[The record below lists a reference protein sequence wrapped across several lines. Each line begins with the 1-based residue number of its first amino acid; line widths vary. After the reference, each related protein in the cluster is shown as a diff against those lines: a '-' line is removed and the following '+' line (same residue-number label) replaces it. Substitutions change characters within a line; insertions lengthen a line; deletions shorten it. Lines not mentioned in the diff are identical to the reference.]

1 MRRLSAVL
9 LSLLLTGAAFAGN
22 NESDPRVKEP
32 ADRLGRAMVLTPR
45 QALSE
50 GDIAD
55 LASRGVV
62 VRRALS
68 GGRYLARVKDEA
80 VAATD
85 SRIASAAPMTS
96 RMKLQPSV
104 VREAAR
110 AKPYARVNVIFH
122 DDVDFESARSAI
134 LEAGGALDDVLRLR
148 FSPSR
153 RLTARVAPSALQ
165 ALVDDERVMTIIGPA
180 PKLPRSENVVSAL
193 VSQVD
198 VVQAA
203 PYGLSGDGV
212 TVSLFELAQAQAT
225 HPEFRIDGGGSRLT
239 LHALGGAADDKEHAT
254 HVAGTIGAAGVQPN
268 AKGMAPKAR
277 IHEFCVAVDGL
288 NQCEGDWVEIK
299 DEELTP
305 LGIIADNNSWGYD
318 LGWYDEG
325 GFPIWDG
332 TDIFFGSYQPEFGG
346 PYVDEISIDRKILFV
361 HSGGN
366 KGDMGGFATE
376 WSQHRHV
383 DEEGDPIE
391 TEIFCYSKDNS
402 GTDCP
407 AFCNGTNPDNN
418 NAPAGCE
425 KIVERHHEN
434 VPYDTVGVVAS
445 AKNVIAV
452 GAVSGIP
459 GNLNIGSFSS
469 RGPAKDGRVKP
480 DVVARGVNVLS
491 SIPTDVYGRLQGTS
505 MSSPVVT
512 GIAALLIE
520 QWRKTFAGAN
530 PLPEQL
536 KALIIAGTQDLGNP
550 GPDYTYGFGLV
561 NAKNS
566 VDLIRAD
573 NATGARIQNLTF
585 TQGLTQTHE
594 FPMTLTTAQNVR
606 VVLNWA
612 DPPFVML
619 GDDEITDPILIN
631 DLDLKVIDP
640 LGATHLPYVL
650 DKVAYT
656 ANATRGVNKVD
667 NVEMLEI
674 ANAPAGTYRVLVT
687 GTHVPEGPQP
697 AVVVANATLGALAP
711 PPCID
716 VIEQLGS
723 NNTAATA
730 FGNLTPLQQI
740 NAAICGANDI
750 DFYKFNVTQAGP
762 VSVVVTTG
770 DTPLRATLTATGVN
784 LTVDVPAN
792 SSRTLNTNVTNVP
805 LAFVLEI
812 EPNGTI
818 GTVPTYSFTTTFSET
833 HQPRRRSVRR

>member
-9 LSLLLTGAAFAGN
+9 LSLLLTGAALAGN
-22 NESDPRVKEP
+22 NESDSRVKEP
-32 ADRLGRAMVLTPR
+32 AEWLGRAMVLTPSH
-45 QALSE
+45 ALSE
-50 GDIAD
+50 ADIAD
-55 LASRGVV
+55 LASQGVM
-62 VRRALS
+62 VRSALS
-68 GGRYLARVKDEA
+68 GGRYLARVRDEA
-80 VAATD
+80 AAATD
-85 SRIASAAPMTS
+85 ARIASVQPMTS

-122 DDVDFESARSAI
+122 DDVDFESARNAI
-134 LEAGGALDDVLRLR
+134 MEAGGALDDVLRLH

-165 ALVDDERVMTIIGPA
+165 ALVADERVMTIIGPA
-180 PKLPRSENVVSAL
+180 PKLPRSENLVSGM

-203 PYGLSGDGV
+203 PYGLNGEGV
-212 TVSLFELAQAQAT
+212 TVSLFELAEAQAS
-225 HPEFRIDGGGSRLT
+225 HPEFRLDGVSRLT
-239 LHALGGAADDKEHAT
+239 VHALGGATDDKIHAT
-254 HVAGTIGAAGVQPN
+254 HVAGTIGAAGSPQPN
-268 AKGMAPKAR
+268 AKGMAPRAR
-277 IHEFCVAVDGL
+277 IHQFCVAVEGL
-288 NQCEGDWVEIK
+288 NQCDGDWIDLK
-299 DEELTP
+299 DQDLTP
-305 LGIIADNNSWGYD
+305 LGIITDNNSWGYD

-346 PYVDEISIDRKILFV
+346 PFVDEISIERKILFV

-366 KGDMGGFATE
+366 KGDMGGFSTE

-383 DEEGDPIE
+383 DDEGDPIE
-391 TEIFCYSKDNS
+391 TEIFCYSKNDS

-425 KIVERHHEN
+425 KIAERHHEN

-459 GNLNIGSFSS
+459 GNVTIADFSS

-480 DVVARGVNVLS
+480 DVVARGVNVFS
-491 SIPTDVYGRLQGTS
+491 PIPTDVYTRLPGTS
-505 MSSPVVT
+505 MASPVVT
-512 GIAALLIE
+512 GIAVLLTE

-536 KALIIAGTQDLGNP
+536 KALIIAGTQDVGNP

-566 VDLIRAD
+566 VDLVLAD
-573 NATGARIQNLTF
+573 NGTGARIQNVSF
-585 TQGLTQTHE
+585 AQGQTQTHE
-594 FPMTLTTAQNVR
+594 FPLTVTQAQNLR

-612 DPPFVML
+612 DKPTVLL
-619 GDDEITDPILIN
+619 GDDPVTASALVN

-640 LGATHLPYVL
+640 LGNTHLPYVL

-667 NVEMLEI
+667 NTEMLEI
-674 ANAPAGTYRVLVT
+674 ANAPVGTYRVQVI
-687 GTHVPEGPQP
+687 GSRVSEGPQP
-697 AVVVANATLGALAP
+697 AVIVANAALGGAAA

-716 VIEQLGS
+716 TIEQLGS

-730 FGNLTPLQQI
+730 FGNLTPNQQI
-740 NAAICGANDI
+740 HAAICGASDV
-750 DFYKFNVTQAGP
+750 DFYKFNATQAGP
-762 VSVVVTTG
+762 VSITLTAG

-784 LTVDVPAN
+784 ITVDVPAN
-792 SSRTLNTNVTNVP
+792 SSRTINTNAAAVP
-805 LAFVLEI
+805 LAFLLKI

-818 GTVPTYSFTTTFSET
+818 GAVPTYSFTTTFSET
-833 HQPRRRSVRR
+833 HQPRRRAVRR